1 MVIDYCAT
9 QKHRATKP
17 RFQHGARPKN
27 TRRNMVVNYQITST
41 SIGIEDRRFKDF
53 VFVACSCSGVV
64 ASTAH
69 STHHTSE
76 LILLCES

>member
-41 SIGIEDRRFKDF
+41 SIEDRRLKVF
-53 VFVACSCSGVV
+53 VFVALACSCSGLLP
-64 ASTAH
+64 AH